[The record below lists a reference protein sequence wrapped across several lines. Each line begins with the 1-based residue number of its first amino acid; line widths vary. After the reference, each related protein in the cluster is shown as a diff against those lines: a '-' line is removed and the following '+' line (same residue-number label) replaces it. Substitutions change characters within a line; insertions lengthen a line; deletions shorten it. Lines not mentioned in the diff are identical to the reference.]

1 MNLSR
6 PRRQVLLVVSLLLG
20 SPGLGAR
27 QASLT
32 RASAMQKAPGFAL
45 AASQSKPSDSKAHTA
60 PQLTD
65 LAWLAGRWL
74 GKWGPR
80 TAEQTW
86 MSPRAGLMLGT
97 FRLYED
103 DQTLLIELFTLRQ
116 NQDGVEL
123 RFRHFT
129 SKLVPWEK
137 SGPALLTLE
146 STAPDR
152 VIFTNPNNG
161 QPKRAIFIRV
171 DQNTYIS
178 RSEVVSSSGA
188 TKVVDIT
195 FHRQQVGPAR
205 HR

>member
-1 MNLSR
+1 MSLSR
-6 PRRQVLLVVSLLLG
+6 PRRQVALVLWFLLG

-32 RASAMQKAPGFAL
+32 RAAAMREAPGLAL
-45 AASQSKPSDSKAHTA
+45 AASQSNRPDPKTHAA
-60 PQLTD
+60 PRLADLT
-65 LAWLAGRWL
+65 WLAGHWL

-116 NQDGVEL
+116 NQDSVEL

-129 SKLVPWEK
+129 SKLVPWER

-146 STAPDR
+146 SVAPDR
-152 VIFTNPNNG
+152 VTFVNAVNG
-161 QPKRAIFIRV
+161 QPKHAIFIRV

-178 RSEVVSSSGA
+178 RSEVVSSSGT
-188 TKVVDIT
+188 TKVVEIT
-195 FHRQQVGPAR
+195 FHRQQLATAP